1 MQVGGSKIRASEDVR
16 RYFEKHKG
24 LNSAKHLLSIDGAEN
39 KKYLSTFKVQFIQM
53 FLYVIFVNII

>member
-39 KKYLSTFKVQFIQM
+39 KKYLSTFKVPF
-53 FLYVIFVNII
+53 